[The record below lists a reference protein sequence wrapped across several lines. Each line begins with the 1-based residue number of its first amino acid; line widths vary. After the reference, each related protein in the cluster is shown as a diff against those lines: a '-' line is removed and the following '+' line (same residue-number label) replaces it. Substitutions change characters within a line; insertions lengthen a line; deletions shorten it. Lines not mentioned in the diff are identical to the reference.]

1 MGWGTTFSPEIY
13 LSKATFDSK
22 WEIEDYIKDKETSI
36 NFIRNKLLIFAASSP
51 KDICP
56 DEWKEDIVSYLTNE
70 LRDLLDLLEELTIE
84 KTKTNLL
91 LNHVTENNID
101 VKTLKT

>member
-13 LSKATFDSK
+13 LSKVTFDSK

-56 DEWKEDIVSYLTNE
+56 DEWKDDIVSYLTNE

-84 KTKTNLL
+84 KAKINLL
-91 LNHVTENNID
+91 LNHVIENDLN
-101 VKTLKT
+101 VNMLKT